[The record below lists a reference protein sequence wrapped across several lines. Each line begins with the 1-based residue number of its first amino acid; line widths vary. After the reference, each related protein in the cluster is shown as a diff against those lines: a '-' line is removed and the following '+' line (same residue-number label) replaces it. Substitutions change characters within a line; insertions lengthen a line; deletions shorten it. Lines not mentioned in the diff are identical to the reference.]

1 MKFFSSV
8 YYSLVVLP
16 KTNYNVKAFFPE
28 QIKVIRLKDERQDGQ
43 FFLPKKIPK
52 YLLNSLS
59 MNTDLGRHVFWV

>member
-1 MKFFSSV
+1 M
-8 YYSLVVLP
+8 
-16 KTNYNVKAFFPE
+16 
-28 QIKVIRLKDERQDGQ
+28 IRLKDERQDGQ